1 MIARGGVLI
10 QDQVTE
16 RTCPREDVE
25 IMQFSGLT
33 DAYGKDI
40 YEGDILEFDGAAG
53 QVALDDGAF
62 RLKPIGKGKSVALTQ
77 KAVDKDRAKVRGNIY
92 QS

>member
-16 RTCPREDVE
+16 RTCPREEVE
-25 IMQFSGLT
+25 VMQYSGLT
-33 DAYGKDI
+33 DAQGQDI
-40 YEGDILEFDGAAG
+40 YEGDILEIDGVAG
-53 QVALDDGAF
+53 QVELDDGAF

-77 KAVDKDRAKVRGNIY
+77 KTVVKGQAKVTGNIY